1 MLTYGSRM
9 DIDTPSH
16 KFKKAIEYY
25 NSTCTN
31 EEDKLPLI
39 HLHDLRHTS
48 ATLLLANHVDIET
61 VSHRLGHSKP
71 SITLDEY
78 GHWMEETDRTASD
91 TPETLFNKSS
101 AG

>member
-1 MLTYGSRM
+1 M
-9 DIDTPSH
+9 
-16 KFKKAIEYY
+16 
-25 NSTCTN
+25 
-31 EEDKLPLI
+31 KLSETKPMPI
-39 HLHDLRHTS
+39 SVHLRHTS

-91 TPETLFNKSS
+91 TLENLFKKSS